1 MKEIYNVRGDG
12 IARLAWK
19 ERVGK
24 ASPVDFE
31 LQVFVSLDE
40 CFSRFLLSLSLL
52 FKLDHVLNS
61 KINDKALHTKLVK
74 VLLSNSKLKTQHFFC
89 FSLQVITITTNI
101 NISSSFS
108 FSSSLLSLSPSLFL
122 VLNVQRMPRRKAHT
136 VTMTQYSPFL
146 LSLDPSFWDFNETYK
161 VKVKHKSEDERGHQT
176 GYHFKDISIT
186 KGFFIFL
193 SKTLSPY
200 IGLSQSLPHL
210 NP

>member
-1 MKEIYNVRGDG
+1 
-12 IARLAWK
+12 
-19 ERVGK
+19 
-24 ASPVDFE
+24 
-31 LQVFVSLDE
+31 
-40 CFSRFLLSLSLL
+40 
-52 FKLDHVLNS
+52 
-61 KINDKALHTKLVK
+61 
-74 VLLSNSKLKTQHFFC
+74 
-89 FSLQVITITTNI
+89 
-101 NISSSFS
+101 
-108 FSSSLLSLSPSLFL
+108 
-122 VLNVQRMPRRKAHT
+122 
-136 VTMTQYSPFL
+136 MTQYSPFL